1 MSATLFPE
9 FFVQCCDA
17 SNYLDLGN
25 ACASA
30 NNCYGELRPGG
41 AYYWFSWPVRLGLS
55 SDALIYAN
63 FLLLLLSA
71 FLAAGTLLLINR
83 RAKQPGDEL
92 PKWMP
97 LILCTASIAIH
108 LVFFWPTIF
117 TSLSDPP
124 ATLFLLN
131 GFWLLLIACLKSSSK
146 KIFFLI
152 TGSLCLGLSAWIR
165 AFYFYPL
172 LAGIAICCIAI
183 LIYPRRNFVY
193 ALILCALIPPGFQ
206 FANTYAQSG
215 KWSYFNTQETSNLTS
230 MHLTSM
236 FIGYDTL
243 LPASS
248 YFSQPQYCQIRS
260 GILASLQEK
269 DYSSLLCLMSHR
281 IGFYL
286 ATYRSSTFIYPT
298 IHNRLAPESIENI
311 GSNNAWE
318 NHYLAIQAN
327 VTADPFGGIT
337 AEKLMPEPHV
347 SEGPFTSQHVALH
360 GNTDYTFSIWLWSDK
375 PINLQLL
382 LKQYSSDT
390 VISSAIITLTQQPQ
404 RFHITGKTLGFGE
417 YSASI
422 ETLPSG
428 KTVSLHPSAA
438 DAFYAWGAQ
447 LEEGAAMTE
456 YAGIE
461 PLEGNDI
468 RGWHL
473 WLLLVNGVALTL
485 ALLYIIR
492 FRQIWLY
499 EPAGLA
505 VTAIAG
511 AVFAEA
517 LIIIPEQRFCAA
529 FIVLIWLLASGYVFS
544 ALTRQR
550 TGANP

>member
-17 SNYLDLGN
+17 SNYLDLGK

-63 FLLLLLSA
+63 FFLMLLSA
-71 FLAAGTLLLINR
+71 GLSSYALLPSGKQTKYARFELARLVGLIS
-83 RAKQPGDEL
+83 GITS
-92 PKWMP
+92 
-97 LILCTASIAIH
+97 LIIH
-108 LVFFWPTIF
+108 LIFFWPTIF

-131 GFWLLLIACLKSSSK
+131 GFWLLLIAGHKSQMT
-146 KIFFLI
+146 KIVFI
-152 TGSLCLGLSAWIR
+152 IAGSLCLGLSAWIR

-172 LAGIAICCIAI
+172 LAGIAICFIAI
-183 LIYPRRNFVY
+183 LIYPRRNFAY
-193 ALILCALIPPGFQ
+193 ALILFALIPPGFQ
-206 FANTYAQSG
+206 FANTYTQSG

-318 NHYLAIQAN
+318 NHHLAIQAN
-327 VTADPFGGIT
+327 VAADPFGGIT
-337 AEKLMPEPHV
+337 AEKLTPEPRV
-347 SEGPFTSQHVALH
+347 SEDSLISQRVALL
-360 GNTDYTFSIWLWSDK
+360 GNTDYTFSAWLWSDK
-375 PINLQLL
+375 PINLQLQ

-390 VISSAIITLTQQPQ
+390 VIASAIVSLTQQPQ
-404 RFHITGKTLGFGE
+404 RFHITGKTLSFGE

-422 ETLPSG
+422 ETLPSD
-428 KTVSLHPSAA
+428 KTVSPHPSAS

-461 PLEGNDI
+461 PLEGSDI
-468 RGWHL
+468 RGWYL
-473 WLLLVNGVALTL
+473 WLLLVNGAALTL

-511 AVFAEA
+511 TVFIEA
-517 LIIIPEQRFCAA
+517 LVIIPEQRFCAA
-529 FIVLIWLLASGYVFS
+529 FMVLIWVLASGYVFS
-544 ALTRQR
+544 TLVKQR
-550 TGANP
+550 VLENP